1 MSSTLDATDIESMQF
16 ITGSTSGGRV
26 EGNSTMP
33 RWKRKQM
40 EREKLSNGPLTP
52 TKTNIRPLKNKTF
65 ATKTSSCLSVDRSA
79 GKNKRQICDRF
90 IPNRSDM
97 DMDLS
102 SFRANNVEAPKSSNQ
117 QIASQEEIEAE
128 QSRQELGRGMGIASP
143 SKSRILSFS
152 EKAPAPK
159 AGYHDAINMM
169 WTKTSR
175 RSKTKRNLLNRVIP
189 DAPEKVLDAPELMND
204 YYLNLVDWNSN
215 SVLGVAL
222 SQTVYLWDATSGSIV
237 ELMSLEGESD
247 YVSSVSWIQSGG
259 NVLAVGTSNNTVELW
274 DVNQKRRLRTMDGH
288 HERVGVMSWNNH
300 VLTSGSRDTMIID
313 HDVRVQNHVVNTY
326 KGHSQEVCG
335 LTWNADGTRLASG
348 GNDNLCAIWDCRR
361 TQQTAN
367 MPTVT
372 RPTYSL
378 TDHTAAVKALAWC
391 PHQRNLL
398 ATGGGTA
405 DKCIKLWNTNRGKLV
420 NSIDTGSQVCSLL
433 WSPDQKELLS
443 GHGFSEFQL
452 ALWKVGGSGKM
463 SKLKE
468 LKGAQGHQGRVLSLC
483 GGQQGM
489 VCSAGA
495 DETLRFW
502 NIFGGRSRDGSKKK
516 KSETIRGTLNPA
528 YVSRRVSSRM
538 MLR

>member
-1 MSSTLDATDIESMQF
+1 MYSTLDAVDIESMQF
-16 ITGSTSGGRV
+16 VTGSTLGGKV

-52 TKTNIRPLKNKTF
+52 TKINIRSRTPKSH
-65 ATKTSSCLSVDRSA
+65 ASQPRSCLSVERST
-79 GKNKRQICDRF
+79 GKNKRQVCDRF

-102 SFRANNVEAPKSSNQ
+102 SFRATSIDAKSTDKEVV
-117 QIASQEEIEAE
+117 SQEELEA
-128 QSRQELGRGMGIASP
+128 QQFRQELSRGMGLQTP
-143 SKSRILSFS
+143 GKSRILSFS

-169 WTKTSR
+169 WTKSST
-175 RSKTKRNLLNRVIP
+175 RSKTKRNLINRVIP
-189 DAPEKVLDAPELMND
+189 DAPEKVLDAPEMMND
-204 YYLNLVDWNSN
+204 YYLNLVDWNCN
-215 SVLGVAL
+215 NVLGVAL
-222 SQTVYLWDATSGSIV
+222 SQTVYLWDAASGNIV
-237 ELMSLEGESD
+237 ELMSIDGED
-247 YVSSVSWIQSGG
+247 NYVSSVSWIESGG
-259 NVLAVGTSNNTVELW
+259 NVLAVGTSKNTVELW

-288 HERVGVMSWNNH
+288 QERVGVMSWNNH
-300 VLTSGSRDTMIID
+300 ILTSGSRDTAIID

-335 LTWNADGTRLASG
+335 LTWNADGTKLASG
-348 GNDNLCAIWDCRR
+348 GNDNLCAIWDRR
-361 TQQTAN
+361 RAEQSSD
-367 MPTVT
+367 MPAVT
-372 RPTYSL
+372 RPTFRL
-378 TDHTAAVKALAWC
+378 TDHIAAVKALAWC
-391 PHQRNLL
+391 PHQQNLL

-405 DKCIKLWNTNRGKLV
+405 DKCIKLWNVNRGKLV

-463 SKLKE
+463 TKLKE

-483 GGQQGM
+483 GGAGGM

-502 NIFGGRSRDGSKKK
+502 NIFGGRSRDGGKKK
-516 KSETIRGTLNPA
+516 KSAPVRGTLNPRF
-528 YVSRRVSSRM
+528 VSRRVSSRM

>member
-1 MSSTLDATDIESMQF
+1 MSSTLDAVDIESMQF
-16 ITGSTSGGRV
+16 VTGSTSGGKV

-52 TKTNIRPLKNKTF
+52 TKINIRSHTPKSH
-65 ATKTSSCLSVDRSA
+65 ASQPRSCLSVERSA
-79 GKNKRQICDRF
+79 GKSKRQVCDRF

-102 SFRANNVEAPKSSNQ
+102 SFRATGVDASSEKEVV
-117 QIASQEEIEAE
+117 SQEEIEA
-128 QSRQELGRGMGIASP
+128 QQFRQELGRGMGIQTP
-143 SKSRILSFS
+143 SKSRILSFA

-169 WTKTSR
+169 WTKNST
-175 RSKTKRNLLNRVIP
+175 RSKTKRSLINRVIP
-189 DAPEKVLDAPELMND
+189 DAPDKVLDAPEMMND
-204 YYLNLVDWNSN
+204 YYLNLVDWNCN
-215 SVLGVAL
+215 NVLGVAL
-222 SQTVYLWDATSGSIV
+222 SQTVYLWDAASGNIV
-237 ELMSLEGESD
+237 ELMSIDGED
-247 YVSSVSWIQSGG
+247 QYVSSVSWIQSGG
-259 NVLAVGTSNNTVELW
+259 NVLAVGTSKNTVELW

-288 HERVGVMSWNNH
+288 QERVGVMSWNNH
-300 VLTSGSRDTMIID
+300 VLTSGSRDTSIID

-335 LTWNADGTRLASG
+335 LTWNADGNKLASG
-348 GNDNLCAIWDCRR
+348 GNDNLCAIWDRR
-361 TQQTAN
+361 RAEQSADV
-367 MPTVT
+367 PAVT
-372 RPTYSL
+372 RPTYRL
-378 TDHTAAVKALAWC
+378 TDHIAAVKALAWC
-391 PHQRNLL
+391 PHQQNLL

-420 NSIDTGSQVCSLL
+420 NSLDTGSQVCSLL

-463 SKLKE
+463 TKLKE

-483 GGQQGM
+483 GGAQGM

-516 KSETIRGTLNPA
+516 KSGPVRGTLNPA
-528 YVSRRVSSRM
+528 FVSRRVSSRM